1 MLPIAMIPTGWALL
15 IEPCRKIECL
25 AVAFLTF
32 MAASVVTVWAFGPGL
47 LQVVLDTPGLAQLAA
62 AIGIPPAP
70 ISTSRRSIL
79 CYPLAIFQPI
89 STVIFSTLFGC
100 LDRHAGRDR
109 ASHFSPWRE
118 SSQRHVKPIDL
129 VLGYFWITAILHYLL
144 SLSYCVD
151 CIIPYTNYYLPLGAL
166 AAAGLTEEFLR
177 LTGERRLAYVALGGT
192 PRCSCDVAGISVFSH
207 VVASPNRNGSHGG
220 DRTCGT
226 APSKPTGNGPHP
238 CPLRRVEAAQ
248 AVWLAGGVVEP
259 RSMYLPSTF
268 RAPKPEL
275 SRKERDRID
284 SIIWDAGL
292 WSEDSMRNALTQG
305 SVARC

>member
-129 VLGYFWITAILHYLL
+129 VLGYFWITAILHHLL

-151 CIIPYTNYYLPLGAL
+151 CIIPYTNYYIPLWAL
-166 AAAGLTEEFLR
+166 AAAVLTEEILR
-177 LTGERRLAYVALGGT
+177 LTGERRLAYVALGGLL
-192 PRCSCDVAGISVFSH
+192 
-207 VVASPNRNGSHGG
+207 VVAAMLQAFPSFPTLLRP
-220 DRTCGT
+220 RTGMVRMAAT
-226 APSKPTGNGPHP
+226 E
-238 CPLRRVEAAQ
+238 LAAQ
-248 AVWLAGGVVEP
+248 LRPNLPAAGRILVLCDASKQRRRFGLPAVSSSRDLCIFRRPSAP
-259 RSMYLPSTF
+259 RSQS
-268 RAPKPEL
+268 
-275 SRKERDRID
+275 
-284 SIIWDAGL
+284 
-292 WSEDSMRNALTQG
+292 
-305 SVARC
+305 